1 MNKFQRKESKAVR
14 RMISY
19 CPIRLQMDA
28 NYKHVRRR
36 MRKTLRFLMKANQK
50 TYKDAITGMDLANGS
65 DQTAY
70 IRQDLIHTVCVAEAI
85 KFKLVG
91 FNCRRYDN
99 HIEVKN
105 E

>member
-1 MNKFQRKESKAVR
+1 MNKFQRKESKAVH

-36 MRKTLRFLMKANQK
+36 MRKTLRFLTKANQK

-65 DQTAY
+65 DQTVY
-70 IRQDLIHTVCVAEAI
+70 LRQDL
-85 KFKLVG
+85 
-91 FNCRRYDN
+91 FNTICYARP
-99 HIEVKN
+99 IEVKN